1 MIIGRDIFTD
11 RQIKERV
18 YFWDNEIKMA
28 GIIIMTEYQCISIGD
43 NVLILLTPEGQL
55 KEDVDLPREPHLA

>member
-1 MIIGRDIFTD
+1 
-11 RQIKERV
+11 
-18 YFWDNEIKMA
+18 
-28 GIIIMTEYQCISIGD
+28 MTEYQCISIGD